1 MNSNRG
7 ARAGL
12 VTLMTL
18 VLTLSVVGAASAQN
32 APWSN
37 APNQGSNNFG
47 YGPGMMGQ
55 GYGPGPGNT
64 GDDNGFGYGMMG
76 PGYGGRGYG
85 YGMMGQGYGGP
96 GYGYGMPGS
105 GYGDRRGDS
114 DRRRDSD
121 RGRPGYGPRNGQGRF
136 DNSAQTGQRIDA
148 QKVGPLVDTYLG
160 SFPDGSKLEV
170 AEIMEFQ
177 YNYYVQIRDKSSH
190 ALAFEL
196 LVNPYSGRIA
206 PEPGPNMAWNT
217 LYGHMAGISVATP
230 PTMTVS
236 PAQAVKL
243 ATDFVKRYS
252 ANSSVGKAE
261 AFPGYYTL
269 HIIDGGKIVGMLSV
283 NGYTGRIWYHNWH
296 GTYVKT
302 ITERD

>member
-18 VLTLSVVGAASAQN
+18 VLTLSAVGAASAQN

-47 YGPGMMGQ
+47 YGPGMMGP
-55 GYGPGPGNT
+55 GYGPGPGNA
-64 GDDNGFGYGMMG
+64 GNDNDFGYGMMG

-85 YGMMGQGYGGP
+85 YGMMGQGFGGQDNTP
-96 GYGYGMPGS
+96 GYGYGMPGPGYGGPGS
-105 GYGDRRGDS
+105 GYGMMGPGYG

-136 DNSAQTGQRIDA
+136 DNSAQTGQKIDA
-148 QKVGPLVDTYLG
+148 SKVAPLVDTYLG

-196 LVNPYSGRIA
+196 LVDPYSGRIV
-206 PEPGPNMAWNT
+206 PEPGPNMMWNT
-217 LYGHMAGISVATP
+217 TVRPYGW
-230 PTMTVS
+230 
-236 PAQAVKL
+236 
-243 ATDFVKRYS
+243 R
-252 ANSSVGKAE
+252 
-261 AFPGYYTL
+261 
-269 HIIDGGKIVGMLSV
+269 IDGKSACDDV
-283 NGYTGRIWYHNWH
+283 
-296 GTYVKT
+296 
-302 ITERD
+302 